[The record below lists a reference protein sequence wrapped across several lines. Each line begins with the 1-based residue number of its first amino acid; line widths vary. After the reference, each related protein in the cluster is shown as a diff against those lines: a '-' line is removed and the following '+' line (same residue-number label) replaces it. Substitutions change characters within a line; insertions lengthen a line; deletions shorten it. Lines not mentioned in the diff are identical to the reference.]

1 MAPRWERARIGALDF
16 SVKHFAWKIVS
27 RMTRGRDVLHEIEF
41 IRDLACVMLAAGVVV
56 VVFPRLRLPVLLGY
70 IVAGVLIGPH
80 MPWRFITDQR
90 TMQSIANLGV
100 VLLMFTLGLDS
111 NLRKLRA
118 LGAGVMLAALVEVG
132 MMLWV
137 GIEIGRLAGMQA
149 REALFLG
156 GVICFSSTMIALR
169 TVSDR
174 GWRGQN
180 FVAGMIG
187 MLVSE
192 EVLTV
197 VLITVLSA
205 IAAGSA
211 DTTDVAFTVLWRM
224 LLFVAVAL
232 VLGLLML
239 PRLLDWLA
247 KRGRDEPLLVTA
259 LGICFGACLLA
270 AWEGFSVALGA
281 FLAGVVVAEARCSD
295 RIVRLVRPV
304 RDMFAAIFFVAI
316 GLLLDPA
323 QMLPW
328 LWPALGLALAVTVGK
343 TIACSVGAFVCAG
356 RSARDA
362 LRTGL
367 TMAQIGEFSFVIAS
381 LGIAAGAVGK
391 FLYPLT
397 VTAAVACML
406 VSPLLLR
413 AEPSIREVLRR
424 ATPGSVR
431 SLAVGYHE
439 WISGTASVQRDAMLA
454 KMLRRLLW
462 HIAVNLVLVCAVF
475 AIGAFA
481 SAMLPR
487 WWPQLPLSPVAR
499 RSLIWAIALFVS
511 LPMLVAVY
519 RKADALGMLLAEL
532 GISEQVHGV
541 RTAGLRRVLGKL
553 VPLASLAGMALL
565 VSALGSSILP
575 PRGVL
580 LALLAIGAFTVWFLW
595 GSLVR
600 VHARMQAAL
609 RDLIEQEPSPP
620 P

>member
-1 MAPRWERARIGALDF
+1 
-16 SVKHFAWKIVS
+16 
-27 RMTRGRDVLHEIEF
+27 
-41 IRDLACVMLAAGVVV
+41 MLAAGVVV

-80 MPWRFITDQR
+80 MPWRFLTDQR

-118 LGAGVMLAALVEVG
+118 LGVGVMLAALVEVAF
-132 MMLWV
+132 MLWL
-137 GIEIGRLAGMQA
+137 GIEIGRLAGLNA

-169 TVSDR
+169 TVGDR
-174 GWRGQN
+174 GWRGQP
-180 FVAGMIG
+180 FVTGMIG

-205 IAAGSA
+205 VAAGSA
-211 DTTDVAFTVLWRM
+211 DTTDVAFMVLWRM

-232 VLGLLML
+232 VLGLLLL

-247 KRGRDEPLLVTA
+247 RRGRDEPLLVTA

-270 AWEGFSVALGA
+270 EWEGFSVALGA
-281 FLAGVVVAEARCSD
+281 FFAGVVVAGARCSD

-316 GLLLDPA
+316 GLLFDPA
-323 QMLPW
+323 EMLPW
-328 LWPALGLALAVTVGK
+328 LWPALGLALAVVVGK
-343 TIACSVGAFVCAG
+343 TLSCGAGAFTCAG
-356 RSARDA
+356 RNAHDA

-413 AEPSIREVLRR
+413 AEPLIMAGLRR
-424 ATPGSVR
+424 AMPASVR
-431 SLAVGYHE
+431 SLANGYHE
-439 WISGTASVQRDAMLA
+439 WVGGTSPARDDLVLA

-475 AIGAFA
+475 GICAFI
-481 SAMLPR
+481 SAMVPR
-487 WWPQLPLSPVAR
+487 WWPSLPLSAVVR
-499 RSLIWAIALFVS
+499 RSLVWTIALFVS
-511 LPMLVAVY
+511 LPMLIAVY

-532 GISEQVHGV
+532 GISEQIHGV
-541 RTAGLRRVLGKL
+541 RTAGLRRVFGKL
-553 VPLASLAGMALL
+553 VPLGALTGMALL

-580 LALLAIGAFTVWFLW
+580 VALLAIGAFTVWFLW
-595 GSLVR
+595 GALVR

-609 RDLIEQEPSPP
+609 RDLIEQEPQPP

>member
-1 MAPRWERARIGALDF
+1 M
-16 SVKHFAWKIVS
+16 
-27 RMTRGRDVLHEIEF
+27 HEIQF

-56 VVFPRLRLPVLLGY
+56 VIFPRLRLPVLLGY

-80 MPWRFITDQR
+80 MPWRFLTDQR

-132 MMLWV
+132 FMLWL
-137 GIEIGRLAGMQA
+137 GIEIGRLAGLTG
-149 REALFLG
+149 RESLFLG

-169 TVSDR
+169 TVADR
-174 GWRGQN
+174 GWRGQG
-180 FVAGMIG
+180 FVAGMVGI
-187 MLVSE
+187 LVSE

-211 DTTDVAFTVLWRM
+211 DTTGIAFTVLWRM

-232 VLGLLML
+232 ILGLLLL

-247 KRGRDEPLLVTA
+247 RRGRDEPLLVTA

-270 AWEGFSVALGA
+270 VWEGFSVALGA

-323 QMLPW
+323 EMLPW
-328 LWPALGLALAVTVGK
+328 LWPALGLALAVIVGK
-343 TIACSVGAFVCAG
+343 TLACGVGAFACAG
-356 RSARDA
+356 RGARDA

-413 AEPSIREVLRR
+413 AEPAILAGFKRITPSSLR
-424 ATPGSVR
+424 
-431 SLAVGYHE
+431 AVALGYHE
-439 WISGTASVQRDAMLA
+439 WVNGTARAREDLVLA

-475 AIGAFA
+475 GICAFI
-481 SAMLPR
+481 SAMVPR
-487 WWPQLPLSPVAR
+487 WWPHLPLSGVAR
-499 RSLIWAIALFVS
+499 RSLVWAIALFVS
-511 LPMLVAVY
+511 LPMLIAVY

-532 GISEQVHGV
+532 GISEQIHGV
-541 RTAGLRRVLGKL
+541 RTAVLRRVFGKL
-553 VPLASLAGMALL
+553 VPLGALAGMALL

-580 LALLAIGAFTVWFLW
+580 VALLAIGAFTVWFLW
-595 GSLVR
+595 GALVR

-609 RDLIEQEPSPP
+609 RDLIEQEPQPP
-620 P
+620 S

>member
-1 MAPRWERARIGALDF
+1 
-16 SVKHFAWKIVS
+16 
-27 RMTRGRDVLHEIEF
+27 
-41 IRDLACVMLAAGVVV
+41 
-56 VVFPRLRLPVLLGY
+56 
-70 IVAGVLIGPH
+70 
-80 MPWRFITDQR
+80 
-90 TMQSIANLGV
+90 
-100 VLLMFTLGLDS
+100 
-111 NLRKLRA
+111 
-118 LGAGVMLAALVEVG
+118 
-132 MMLWV
+132 
-137 GIEIGRLAGMQA
+137 
-149 REALFLG
+149 
-156 GVICFSSTMIALR
+156 
-169 TVSDR
+169 R
-174 GWRGQN
+174 GWRGHP
-180 FVAGMIG
+180 FVAGMVG

-211 DTTDVAFTVLWRM
+211 DTTDIAFTVLWRM

-232 VLGLLML
+232 VLGLLLL

-247 KRGRDEPLLVTA
+247 KRGRDEPLLVTS

-270 AWEGFSVALGA
+270 VSEGFSVALGA

-316 GLLLDPA
+316 GLLLDPS
-323 QMLPW
+323 QLLPW
-328 LWPALGLALAVTVGK
+328 LWPALGLALAVIVGK
-343 TIACSVGAFVCAG
+343 TLACSVGAFVCAG
-356 RSARDA
+356 RSANEA

-397 VTAAVACML
+397 VTAAVVCML

-413 AEPSIREVLRR
+413 AEPSILGLLRR
-424 ATPGSVR
+424 ATPAPAR
-431 SLAVGYHE
+431 ILAQGYHE
-439 WISGTASVQRDAMLA
+439 WINGTTPAHENVMLA

-475 AIGAFA
+475 GIGAFIG
-481 SAMLPR
+481 AMLPR
-487 WWPQLPLSPVAR
+487 WWPQLPLPAVAR

-511 LPMLVAVY
+511 LPMLISVY
-519 RKADALGMLLAEL
+519 RKADALGMLLAEI

-541 RTAGLRRVLGKL
+541 RTAGLRRILGKL
-553 VPLASLAGMALL
+553 VPLAALAGMALL
-565 VSALGSSILP
+565 VAALGSSILP

-580 LALLAIGAFTVWFLW
+580 VALLAICAFTVWILW

-609 RDLIEQEPSPP
+609 RDLIEQEPQPP

>member
-1 MAPRWERARIGALDF
+1 MAPRWERERIGVLDF
-16 SVKHFAWKIVS
+16 SVKHFCAES
-27 RMTRGRDVLHEIEF
+27 ALHATTGRDVLHEIEF

-70 IVAGVLIGPH
+70 IIAGVLIGPH
-80 MPWRFITDQR
+80 MPWRFLTDQH

-132 MMLWV
+132 FMLWL
-137 GIEIGRLAGMQA
+137 GIEIGRLAGLA
-149 REALFLG
+149 GREALFLG

-174 GWRGQN
+174 GWRGQG
-180 FVAGMIG
+180 FVVGMIG

-232 VLGLLML
+232 VLGLLLL

-316 GLLLDPA
+316 GLLLDPSE
-323 QMLPW
+323 MLPW
-328 LWPALGLALAVTVGK
+328 LWPALGLALAVIVGK
-343 TIACSVGAFVCAG
+343 TLACGAGAFVCAG
-356 RSARDA
+356 RNARDA

-406 VSPLLLR
+406 VSPLLLH
-413 AEPSIREVLRR
+413 AEPAILAGLKRVAPTSLRTIAR
-424 ATPGSVR
+424 
-431 SLAVGYHE
+431 GYHE
-439 WISGTASVQRDAMLA
+439 WINGTTRARDDVMLA

-475 AIGAFA
+475 GICAFI
-481 SAMLPR
+481 SAMVPR
-487 WWPQLPLSPVAR
+487 WWPQLPLSDVAR
-499 RSLIWAIALFVS
+499 RSLVWAIALFVS
-511 LPMLVAVY
+511 LPMLIAVY

-532 GISEQVHGV
+532 GISEQIHGV
-541 RTAGLRRVLGKL
+541 RTAGLRRVFGKL
-553 VPLASLAGMALL
+553 VPLGALAGMALL

-580 LALLAIGAFTVWFLW
+580 IALLAIGAFTVWFLW
-595 GSLVR
+595 GALVR

-609 RDLIEQEPSPP
+609 RDLIEQETQPP

>member
-1 MAPRWERARIGALDF
+1 MAPRWERARIGAGDF
-16 SVKHFAWKIVS
+16 SVKLLHAKSFRA
-27 RMTRGRDVLHEIEF
+27 MTRGRDVLHEIEF

-70 IVAGVLIGPH
+70 IIAGVLIGPH
-80 MPWRFITDQR
+80 MPWKFLTDQR

-100 VLLMFTLGLDS
+100 VLLMFTLGLDF

-132 MMLWV
+132 LMLWI
-137 GIEIGRLAGMQA
+137 GIEIGRLAGLTA

-169 TVSDR
+169 TVADR
-174 GWRGQN
+174 GWRGEG
-180 FVAGMIG
+180 FVAGMVG

-211 DTTDVAFTVLWRM
+211 DTADIAVAVLWRM
-224 LLFVAVAL
+224 LLFIAVAL
-232 VLGLLML
+232 VLGLLLL

-247 KRGRDEPLLVTA
+247 KRGRDEPLLVTS

-270 AWEGFSVALGA
+270 VWEGFSVALGA
-281 FLAGVVVAEARCSD
+281 FLAGVVVAEARCSA

-316 GLLLDPA
+316 GLLLDPS
-323 QMLPW
+323 QLLPW
-328 LWPALGLALAVTVGK
+328 LWPALGLALVVIVGK
-343 TIACSVGAFVCAG
+343 TLSCSVGAFVCAG
-356 RSARDA
+356 RGAHDS

-391 FLYPLT
+391 FLYALT

-413 AEPSIREVLRR
+413 IQPALLGLLRR
-424 ATPGSVR
+424 LTPSSAR
-431 SLAVGYHE
+431 ALADGYHE
-439 WISGTASVQRDAMLA
+439 WINGTARARDDVMLA

-462 HIAVNLVLVCAVF
+462 HIAVNLLLVCAVF
-475 AIGAFA
+475 GICAFI

-487 WWPQLPLSPVAR
+487 WWPQLPLSTVAR
-499 RSLIWAIALFVS
+499 RSLVWAIALFVS
-511 LPMLVAVY
+511 LPMLIAVY

-541 RTAGLRRVLGKL
+541 RTAGLRRVFG
-553 VPLASLAGMALL
+553 
-565 VSALGSSILP
+565 
-575 PRGVL
+575 
-580 LALLAIGAFTVWFLW
+580 
-595 GSLVR
+595 
-600 VHARMQAAL
+600 
-609 RDLIEQEPSPP
+609 
-620 P
+620 

>member
-1 MAPRWERARIGALDF
+1 M
-16 SVKHFAWKIVS
+16 
-27 RMTRGRDVLHEIEF
+27 
-41 IRDLACVMLAAGVVV
+41 
-56 VVFPRLRLPVLLGY
+56 
-70 IVAGVLIGPH
+70 
-80 MPWRFITDQR
+80 
-90 TMQSIANLGV
+90 
-100 VLLMFTLGLDS
+100 
-111 NLRKLRA
+111 
-118 LGAGVMLAALVEVG
+118 
-132 MMLWV
+132 
-137 GIEIGRLAGMQA
+137 
-149 REALFLG
+149 
-156 GVICFSSTMIALR
+156 
-169 TVSDR
+169 
-174 GWRGQN
+174 
-180 FVAGMIG
+180 
-187 MLVSE
+187 
-192 EVLTV
+192 
-197 VLITVLSA
+197 LSA

-211 DTTDVAFTVLWRM
+211 STAGVAFAVLWRM

-232 VLGLLML
+232 VLGLLLL

-270 AWEGFSVALGA
+270 VWEGFSVALGA

-316 GLLLDPA
+316 GLLLDPT
-323 QMLPW
+323 QLLPW
-328 LWPALGLALAVTVGK
+328 LWPALGLALAVIVGK
-343 TIACSVGAFVCAG
+343 TLACSVGAFVCAG
-356 RSARDA
+356 RNAHDA

-367 TMAQIGEFSFVIAS
+367 TMAQIGEFSFVIAA
-381 LGIAAGAVGK
+381 LGIGAGAVGT

-397 VTAAVACML
+397 VAAAVACML
-406 VSPLLLR
+406 ASPLLLR
-413 AEPSIREVLRR
+413 AEPAIFGVLRR
-424 ATPGSVR
+424 AVPASAR
-431 SLAVGYHE
+431 ALAQGYHE
-439 WISGTASVQRDAMLA
+439 WIGGTASARGNVILA

-475 AIGAFA
+475 GIGAFV

-487 WWPQLPLSPVAR
+487 WWPDLPLSPVAR
-499 RSLIWAIALFVS
+499 RSLIWAMALFVS

-553 VPLASLAGMALL
+553 VPLAALAGMAML
-565 VSALGSSILP
+565 VAALGSSILP

-580 LALLAIGAFTVWFLW
+580 VALLAIGAFTVWFLW

-609 RDLIEQEPSPP
+609 RDLIEHEPQAPP
-620 P
+620 

>member
-1 MAPRWERARIGALDF
+1 
-16 SVKHFAWKIVS
+16 
-27 RMTRGRDVLHEIEF
+27 
-41 IRDLACVMLAAGVVV
+41 MLAAGVVV

-80 MPWRFITDQR
+80 MPWRFLTDQR

-118 LGAGVMLAALVEVG
+118 LGAGVMLAALVEVAF
-132 MMLWV
+132 MLWL
-137 GIEIGRLAGMQA
+137 GIEIGRLAGLTA
-149 REALFLG
+149 RQALFLG

-174 GWRGQN
+174 GWRGQD
-180 FVAGMIG
+180 FVTGMIG

-205 IAAGSA
+205 VAAGSA
-211 DTTDVAFTVLWRM
+211 DTTDVAFYVLWRM
-224 LLFVAVAL
+224 LLFVAAAL
-232 VLGLLML
+232 VLGLLLL

-316 GLLLDPA
+316 GLLLDPLE
-323 QMLPW
+323 MLPW
-328 LWPALGLALAVTVGK
+328 LWPAVGLALAVIVGK
-343 TIACSVGAFVCAG
+343 TLACGVGAFACAG
-356 RSARDA
+356 RSAREA

-381 LGIAAGAVGK
+381 LGIAAGAVDK

-397 VTAAVACML
+397 VTAAVVCML

-413 AEPSIREVLRR
+413 AEPVILAALGKTMPSSAR
-424 ATPGSVR
+424 A
-431 SLAVGYHE
+431 LALGYHE
-439 WISGTASVQRDAMLA
+439 WINGTAHARDDVMLA

-475 AIGAFA
+475 GICAFV

-487 WWPQLPLSPVAR
+487 WWPHLPVSPVVR
-499 RSLIWAIALFVS
+499 RSLVWAVALFVS
-511 LPMLVAVY
+511 LPMLIAVY

-532 GISEQVHGV
+532 GISEQIHGV
-541 RTAGLRRVLGKL
+541 RTAGLRRVFGKL
-553 VPLASLAGMALL
+553 VPLGALAGMALL
-565 VSALGSSILP
+565 ISVLGSSILP

-580 LALLAIGAFTVWFLW
+580 VALLAIGAFTVWFLW
-595 GSLVR
+595 GALVR

-609 RDLIEQEPSPP
+609 RDLIEQEPQPP
-620 P
+620 A

>member
-1 MAPRWERARIGALDF
+1 MKRR
-16 SVKHFAWKIVS
+16 
-27 RMTRGRDVLHEIEF
+27 RDVLHEIGF

-80 MPWRFITDQR
+80 MPWRFLTDQA

-132 MMLWV
+132 FMLWV
-137 GIEIGRLAGMQA
+137 GVEIGRLAGLGG
-149 REALFLG
+149 RESLFLG
-156 GVICFSSTMIALR
+156 GVVCFSSTMVALR
-169 TVSDR
+169 TVADR
-174 GWRGQN
+174 GWRGQP
-180 FVAGMIG
+180 FVAGMVG

-211 DTTDVAFTVLWRM
+211 NAAGVAFTLLWRM
-224 LLFVAVAL
+224 LLFVAVVL
-232 VLGLLML
+232 VLGLLLL
-239 PRLLDWLA
+239 PRLLNWLA
-247 KRGRDEPLLVTA
+247 SRGRDEPLLITA

-270 AWEGFSVALGA
+270 VWEGFSVALGA

-328 LWPALGLALAVTVGK
+328 LWPALGLALAVIVGK
-343 TIACSVGAFVCAG
+343 ALACSAGAFMCAG
-356 RSARDA
+356 RGVRDA

-367 TMAQIGEFSFVIAS
+367 TMAQIGEFSFVIAT

-406 VSPLLLR
+406 ASPLLLR
-413 AEPSIREVLRR
+413 AEPLLLGLLARV
-424 ATPGSVR
+424 TPESVR
-431 SLAVGYHE
+431 TLALGYHE
-439 WISGTASVQRDAMLA
+439 WIGGTAPVRQDAMLA
-454 KMLRRLLW
+454 RMLRRLLW
-462 HIAVNLVLVCAVF
+462 HIAVNLLLVCAVF
-475 AIGAFA
+475 GIGAFT

-487 WWPQLPLSPVAR
+487 WWPQLPLSPVVR
-499 RSLIWAIALFVS
+499 RSLVWALALFVS

-532 GISEQVHGV
+532 GIREQTHGL
-541 RTAGLRRVLGKL
+541 RTAGLRRVFGKL
-553 VPLASLAGMALL
+553 VPLGALAGMALL

-580 LALLAIGAFTVWFLW
+580 LALIAIGAFTVWFLW

-600 VHARMQAAL
+600 VHARMQASL
-609 RDLIEQEPSPP
+609 RDLVEQEPPVT
-620 P
+620 

>member
-1 MAPRWERARIGALDF
+1 M
-16 SVKHFAWKIVS
+16 
-27 RMTRGRDVLHEIEF
+27 HEIQF

-80 MPWRFITDQR
+80 MPWRFLTDQN

-132 MMLWV
+132 FMLWL
-137 GIEIGRLAGMQA
+137 GIEIGRLAGLTG
-149 REALFLG
+149 RESLFLG

-169 TVSDR
+169 TVGDR
-174 GWRGQN
+174 GWRGQP
-180 FVAGMIG
+180 FVAGMVG
-187 MLVSE
+187 MLISE

-211 DTTDVAFTVLWRM
+211 DTTDIAFTVLWRI

-232 VLGLLML
+232 VLGLLLL

-247 KRGRDEPLLVTA
+247 RRGRDEPLLVTA

-270 AWEGFSVALGA
+270 EWEGFSVALGA
-281 FLAGVVVAEARCSD
+281 FLAGVVVAGARCSD

-316 GLLLDPA
+316 GLLLDPSE
-323 QMLPW
+323 MLPW
-328 LWPALGLALAVTVGK
+328 LWPALGLALAVIVGK
-343 TIACSVGAFVCAG
+343 TLACGVGAFACAG
-356 RSARDA
+356 RSAHDA

-413 AEPSIREVLRR
+413 AEPAILAGLKRVTPSSLR
-424 ATPGSVR
+424 AIA
-431 SLAVGYHE
+431 LGYHE
-439 WISGTASVQRDAMLA
+439 WVNGTARARDDVMLA

-475 AIGAFA
+475 GICAFI
-481 SAMLPR
+481 SAMVPR
-487 WWPQLPLSPVAR
+487 WWPQLPLSGVVR
-499 RSLIWAIALFVS
+499 RSLVWALALFVS
-511 LPMLVAVY
+511 LPMLIAVY

-532 GISEQVHGV
+532 GFSEQIHGV
-541 RTAGLRRVLGKL
+541 RTAGLRRVFGKL
-553 VPLASLAGMALL
+553 VPLGALAGMAFL

-580 LALLAIGAFTVWFLW
+580 VALLAIGAFTVWFLW
-595 GSLVR
+595 GALVR

-609 RDLIEQEPSPP
+609 RDLIEQEPQPP
-620 P
+620 S

>member
-1 MAPRWERARIGALDF
+1 M
-16 SVKHFAWKIVS
+16 
-27 RMTRGRDVLHEIEF
+27 HEIEF
-41 IRDLACVMLAAGVVV
+41 IRDLAWVMLAAGVVV

-80 MPWRFITDQR
+80 MPWRLLTDER

-100 VLLMFTLGLDS
+100 VLLLFTLGLDF

-118 LGAGVMLAALVEVG
+118 LGAGVILAAVVEVG
-132 MMLWV
+132 LMLWIGV
-137 GIEIGRLAGMQA
+137 EIGRLAGLGG
-149 REALFLG
+149 REAVFLG
-156 GVICFSSTMIALR
+156 GVICFSSTMVALR
-169 TVSDR
+169 TVADR
-174 GWRGQN
+174 GWRGQG
-180 FVAGMIG
+180 FVAGMVG

-205 IAAGSA
+205 VAAGSA
-211 DTTDVAFTVLWRM
+211 DTTGIAFKVLWRM
-224 LLFVAVAL
+224 LLFISVAL
-232 VLGLLML
+232 VLGLLLL

-270 AWEGFSVALGA
+270 VWEGFSVALGA
-281 FLAGVVVAEARCSD
+281 YLAGVVVAEARCSE

-316 GLLLDPA
+316 GLLLDPS
-323 QMLPW
+323 QLLPY
-328 LWPALGLALAVTVGK
+328 LWPALGLALVVIVGK
-343 TIACSVGAFVCAG
+343 SLACSIGAFVCAG
-356 RSARDA
+356 RSAQDS

-367 TMAQIGEFSFVIAS
+367 TMAQIGEFSFVIAA
-381 LGIAAGAVGK
+381 LGIAAGAVGD

-397 VTAAVACML
+397 VTAAVVCML

-413 AEPSIREVLRR
+413 VEPWLLACLRR
-424 ATPGSVR
+424 CTPAPVR
-431 SLAVGYHE
+431 SLAAGYHD
-439 WISGTASVQRDAMLA
+439 WLGGTAVVSQNAVLA

-475 AIGAFA
+475 GIGAFV

-487 WWPQLPLSPVAR
+487 WWPHLPLSPVVR
-499 RSLIWAIALFVS
+499 RSLIWACALFVS

-519 RKADALGMLLAEL
+519 RKTDALGMLLAEL

-541 RTAGLRRVLGKL
+541 RTVGLRRVLGKL
-553 VPLASLAGMALL
+553 VPLATLAGMALL

-580 LALLAIGAFTVWFLW
+580 VALLVVGVFTTWFLW

-609 RDLIEQEPSPP
+609 RDLIEQEPGAQP
-620 P
+620 

>member
-1 MAPRWERARIGALDF
+1 M
-16 SVKHFAWKIVS
+16 
-27 RMTRGRDVLHEIEF
+27 HEIQF

-70 IVAGVLIGPH
+70 IIAGVLIGPH
-80 MPWRFITDQR
+80 MPWRFLTDQG

-100 VLLMFTLGLDS
+100 VLLMFTLGLEF
-111 NLRKLRA
+111 NLRKLRS
-118 LGAGVMLAALVEVG
+118 LGVGVVLAGLVEVG
-132 MMLWV
+132 LMLWV
-137 GIEIGRLAGMQA
+137 GFEAGRLVGLTV

-169 TVSDR
+169 TVADR
-174 GWRGQN
+174 GWRGQG
-180 FVAGMIG
+180 FVTGMVG

-211 DTTDVAFTVLWRM
+211 DTAGVAVVVLWRM

-232 VLGLLML
+232 VLGLLLL

-247 KRGRDEPLLVTA
+247 ARGRDEPLVVTA

-270 AWEGFSVALGA
+270 VWEGFSVALGA
-281 FLAGVVVAEARCSD
+281 FLAGVVVSEARCSD
-295 RIVRLVRPV
+295 RIVHLVRPV

-316 GLLLDPA
+316 GLLLDPT
-323 QMLPW
+323 QLLPY
-328 LWPALGLALAVTVGK
+328 LWPALGLALLVIVGK
-343 TIACSVGAFVCAG
+343 TLACGVGAFVCAG
-356 RSARDA
+356 RNGHDA

-367 TMAQIGEFSFVIAS
+367 TMAQIGEFSFVIAA
-381 LGIAAGAVGK
+381 LGITAGVAGN
-391 FLYPLT
+391 FLYPVT
-397 VTAAVACML
+397 VTAAVVCMI
-406 VSPLLLR
+406 VSPLLLH
-413 AEPSIREVLRR
+413 AEPWLVAGLRKVTPRPVR
-424 ATPGSVR
+424 A
-431 SLAVGYHE
+431 LAGGYHE
-439 WISGTASVQRDAMLA
+439 WLVGTSSAASNVVLA

-462 HIAVNLVLVCAVF
+462 HIGVNLLLVCAVF
-475 AIGAFA
+475 GIGAFV

-487 WWPQLPLSPVAR
+487 WWPHMPLSPVAR
-499 RSLIWAIALFVS
+499 RSLIWALALFVS
-511 LPMLVAVY
+511 LPMLIAVY

-541 RTAGLRRVLGKL
+541 RTALLRRVLGKL
-553 VPLASLAGMALL
+553 VPLGTLAGMALL
-565 VSALGSSILP
+565 VAALGSSILP
-575 PRGVL
+575 PRAVL

-609 RDLIEQEPSPP
+609 RDLVEREPQPP

>member
-1 MAPRWERARIGALDF
+1 
-16 SVKHFAWKIVS
+16 
-27 RMTRGRDVLHEIEF
+27 LHEIQF
-41 IRDLACVMLAAGVVV
+41 IRDLACVMVAAGVVV

-80 MPWRFITDQR
+80 MPWRLLTDQR

-132 MMLWV
+132 FMLWLGV
-137 GIEIGRLAGMQA
+137 EIGRLAGLTGRQS
-149 REALFLG
+149 LFLG

-169 TVSDR
+169 TVADR
-174 GWRGQN
+174 GWRGQG
-180 FVAGMIG
+180 FVAGMVG

-192 EVLTV
+192 EVMTV

-211 DTTDVAFTVLWRM
+211 DTTDVAFAVLWRM

-232 VLGLLML
+232 VLGLLLL

-247 KRGRDEPLLVTA
+247 RRGRDEPLLITA

-323 QMLPW
+323 EMLPW
-328 LWPALGLALAVTVGK
+328 LWPAVGLAAAVIVGK
-343 TIACSVGAFVCAG
+343 TLACGVGAFACAG
-356 RSARDA
+356 RSVRDA

-397 VTAAVACML
+397 VTAAVVCML

-413 AEPSIREVLRR
+413 VEPAIIAGFRRVTPAPLR
-424 ATPGSVR
+424 AIA
-431 SLAVGYHE
+431 LGYHE
-439 WISGTASVQRDAMLA
+439 WISGTAHAREDLMLA

-475 AIGAFA
+475 GICAFI

-487 WWPQLPLSPVAR
+487 WWPHLPMPAVVR
-499 RSLIWAIALFVS
+499 RSLVWAVALFVS
-511 LPMLVAVY
+511 LPMLIAVY

-532 GISEQVHGV
+532 GISEQIHGV
-541 RTAGLRRVLGKL
+541 RTAGLRRVFGKL
-553 VPLASLAGMALL
+553 VPLGALAGMALL

-580 LALLAIGAFTVWFLW
+580 VALLAIGAFTVWFLW
-595 GSLVR
+595 GALVR

-609 RDLIEQEPSPP
+609 RDLIEQEPQPP
-620 P
+620 T

>member
-1 MAPRWERARIGALDF
+1 M
-16 SVKHFAWKIVS
+16 
-27 RMTRGRDVLHEIEF
+27 HEIEF

-56 VVFPRLRLPVLLGY
+56 VLFPRLRMPVLLGY

-80 MPWRFITDQR
+80 MPWRFLTDQR

-100 VLLMFTLGLDS
+100 VLLMFTLGLEFS
-111 NLRKLRA
+111 LRKLRA
-118 LGAGVMLAALVEVG
+118 MGAGVALAGLVEVG
-132 MMLWV
+132 LMLWI
-137 GIEIGRLAGMQA
+137 GIEIGRLAGLSG

-156 GVICFSSTMIALR
+156 GVICFSSTMVALR
-169 TVSDR
+169 TVADR
-174 GWRGQN
+174 GWRGQG
-180 FVAGMIG
+180 FVAGMVG

-205 IAAGSA
+205 IAVGSA
-211 DTTDVAFTVLWRM
+211 DTTGIAFKVLWRM
-224 LLFVAVAL
+224 LLFVSVAII
-232 VLGLLML
+232 LGLLLL

-247 KRGRDEPLLVTA
+247 TRGRDEPLLITV

-270 AWEGFSVALGA
+270 VWEGFSVALGA

-316 GLLLDPA
+316 GLLLDPT
-323 QMLPW
+323 QLLPY
-328 LWPALGLALAVTVGK
+328 LWPALGLALAVIVGK
-343 TIACSVGAFVCAG
+343 TVACSVGAFLCAG
-356 RSARDA
+356 RSAHES

-367 TMAQIGEFSFVIAS
+367 TMSQIGEFSFVIAS
-381 LGIAAGAVGK
+381 LGITAGVVGK
-391 FLYPLT
+391 FLYPVT

-413 AEPSIREVLRR
+413 AEPAILTGLRR
-424 ATPGSVR
+424 LTPAPVR
-431 SLAVGYHE
+431 ALAQGYHE
-439 WISGTASVQRDAMLA
+439 WIAGTSPVRQNVVLA

-475 AIGAFA
+475 GIGAFV
-481 SAMLPR
+481 SAMVPR
-487 WWPQLPLSPVAR
+487 WWPDLPLPPVVR
-499 RSLIWAIALFVS
+499 RSLVWATALFVS
-511 LPMLVAVY
+511 LPMLIAVY

-541 RTAGLRRVLGKL
+541 RTVGLRRVLGKL
-553 VPLASLAGMALL
+553 VPLATLAGMALL

-580 LALLAIGAFTVWFLW
+580 VALLVVGAFTVWFLW

-609 RDLIEQEPSPP
+609 RDLVEKEPATPRE
-620 P
+620 

>member
-1 MAPRWERARIGALDF
+1 M
-16 SVKHFAWKIVS
+16 
-27 RMTRGRDVLHEIEF
+27 HEIQF

-80 MPWRFITDQR
+80 MPWRFLTDQR

-118 LGAGVMLAALVEVG
+118 LGAGVMLAALVEAG
-132 MMLWV
+132 FMLWL
-137 GIEIGRLAGMQA
+137 GIEIGRLAGMSP
-149 REALFLG
+149 RESLFLG

-169 TVSDR
+169 TVGDR
-174 GWRGQN
+174 GWRGQP
-180 FVAGMIG
+180 FVTGMIG

-211 DTTDVAFTVLWRM
+211 DTTDIAFTVLWRM
-224 LLFVAVAL
+224 LLFVAAAL
-232 VLGLLML
+232 VLGLLLL

-247 KRGRDEPLLVTA
+247 RRGRDEPLLVTA

-270 AWEGFSVALGA
+270 VWEGFSVALGA
-281 FLAGVVVAEARCSD
+281 FLAGVVVAPARCSD

-316 GLLLDPA
+316 GLLLDPT

-328 LWPALGLALAVTVGK
+328 IGPALGLALAVIVGK
-343 TIACSVGAFVCAG
+343 TLACSVGAFVCAG
-356 RSARDA
+356 RSAREA

-413 AEPSIREVLRR
+413 AEPLILAGLRR
-424 ATPGSVR
+424 ATPASVR
-431 SLAVGYHE
+431 SLARGYHE
-439 WISGTASVQRDAMLA
+439 WIGGTASAQGDVVLA

-475 AIGAFA
+475 GIGAFV
-481 SAMLPR
+481 SVMLPH
-487 WWPQLPLSPVAR
+487 WWPHMPLSRVVR
-499 RSLIWAIALFVS
+499 RSLIWAAALFIS

-580 LALLAIGAFTVWFLW
+580 LALLGIGAFTVWFLW

-600 VHARMQAAL
+600 VHAHMQAAL
-609 RDLIEQEPSPP
+609 RDLIEQEPSAPP
-620 P
+620 

>member
-1 MAPRWERARIGALDF
+1 
-16 SVKHFAWKIVS
+16 
-27 RMTRGRDVLHEIEF
+27 LHEIQF

-80 MPWRFITDQR
+80 MPWRFLTDQR

-118 LGAGVMLAALVEVG
+118 LGIGVMLAALVEVAF
-132 MMLWV
+132 MLWL
-137 GIEIGRLAGMQA
+137 GIEIGRLAGLNA

-169 TVSDR
+169 TVADR
-174 GWRGQN
+174 GWRGQG

-205 IAAGSA
+205 VAAGSA
-211 DTTDVAFTVLWRM
+211 DTTDVAFMVLWRM
-224 LLFVAVAL
+224 LLFVAAAL
-232 VLGLLML
+232 VLGLLLL

-247 KRGRDEPLLVTA
+247 RRGRDEPLLVTA

-270 AWEGFSVALGA
+270 EWEGFSVALGA
-281 FLAGVVVAEARCSD
+281 FLAGVVVAGARCSD

-323 QMLPW
+323 EMLPW
-328 LWPALGLALAVTVGK
+328 LWPALGLALAVVVGK
-343 TIACSVGAFVCAG
+343 TLACGIGAFACAG
-356 RSARDA
+356 RSAHDA

-413 AEPSIREVLRR
+413 AEPMLLAGLKRVTPSSLRTV
-424 ATPGSVR
+424 A
-431 SLAVGYHE
+431 LGYHE
-439 WISGTASVQRDAMLA
+439 WIGGTAQARDNAMLA

-475 AIGAFA
+475 GICAFV
-481 SAMLPR
+481 STMLPR
-487 WWPQLPLSPVAR
+487 WWPNLPLSGVVR
-499 RSLIWAIALFVS
+499 RSLVWAIALFVS
-511 LPMLVAVY
+511 LPMLIAVY

-532 GISEQVHGV
+532 GISEQIHGV
-541 RTAGLRRVLGKL
+541 RTAGLRRVFGKL
-553 VPLASLAGMALL
+553 VPLGALAGMALL
-565 VSALGSSILP
+565 ISVLGSSILP

-580 LALLAIGAFTVWFLW
+580 VALLAIGAFTVWFLW
-595 GSLVR
+595 GALVR

-609 RDLIEQEPSPP
+609 RDLIEQEPQPP

>member
-1 MAPRWERARIGALDF
+1 M
-16 SVKHFAWKIVS
+16 
-27 RMTRGRDVLHEIEF
+27 HEIEF

-56 VVFPRLRLPVLLGY
+56 VIFPRIKLPVLLGY
-70 IVAGVLIGPH
+70 IIAGVLIGPH
-80 MPWRFITDQR
+80 MPWRFLTDQR

-100 VLLMFTLGLDS
+100 VLLMFTLGIDS

-118 LGAGVMLAALVEVG
+118 LGVGVMLAALVEVG
-132 MMLWV
+132 FMLWA
-137 GIEIGRLAGMQA
+137 GIEIGRLAGMTP
-149 REALFLG
+149 RESLFLG
-156 GVICFSSTMIALR
+156 GVVCFSSTMIALR
-169 TVSDR
+169 TVADR
-174 GWRGQN
+174 GWRGQP
-180 FVAGMIG
+180 FVAGMVG

-211 DTTDVAFTVLWRM
+211 DTTDIAFTVLWRM

-232 VLGLLML
+232 VLGLLLL

-323 QMLPW
+323 QLVPW
-328 LWPALGLALAVTVGK
+328 LWPALGLALAVIVGK
-343 TIACSVGAFVCAG
+343 TLACSVGAFVCAG
-356 RSARDA
+356 RSPNEA

-397 VTAAVACML
+397 VTAAVVCML

-413 AEPSIREVLRR
+413 AEPAILGLLRR
-424 ATPGSVR
+424 ATPAPAR
-431 SLAVGYHE
+431 ALAEGYHD
-439 WISGTASVQRDAMLA
+439 WISGTTPARDNAVLA

-475 AIGAFA
+475 GIGAFV

-487 WWPQLPLSPVAR
+487 WWPHLPLPAVAR

-519 RKADALGMLLAEL
+519 RKADALGMLLAEI
-532 GISEQVHGV
+532 GISEQMHGV

-553 VPLASLAGMALL
+553 VPLAALAGMALL
-565 VSALGSSILP
+565 VAALGSSILP

-609 RDLIEQEPSPP
+609 RDLIEQQPQPP

>member
-1 MAPRWERARIGALDF
+1 ME
-16 SVKHFAWKIVS
+16 
-27 RMTRGRDVLHEIEF
+27 EIQF

-56 VVFPRLRLPVLLGY
+56 VIFPRLRMPVLLGY
-70 IVAGVLIGPH
+70 IIAGVLIGPH
-80 MPWRFITDQR
+80 MPWRFLTDQR
-90 TMQSIANLGV
+90 TMHSIANLGV
-100 VLLMFTLGLDS
+100 VLLMFTLGLDF

-118 LGAGVMLAALVEVG
+118 LGVGVVLAGLLEVG
-132 MMLWV
+132 LMLWI
-137 GIEIGRLAGMQA
+137 GIEVGRLAGLQA

-156 GVICFSSTMIALR
+156 GVICFSSTMFALR
-169 TVSDR
+169 TVADR
-174 GWRGQN
+174 GWRRQG
-180 FVAGMIG
+180 FVAGMVG

-205 IAAGSA
+205 VAVGSA
-211 DTTDVAFTVLWRM
+211 DTTGIAFKVLWRM
-224 LLFVAVAL
+224 LLFVAVAII
-232 VLGLLML
+232 LGLLLL

-247 KRGRDEPLLVTA
+247 KRGRDEPLLITA

-270 AWEGFSVALGA
+270 VWEGFSVALGA
-281 FLAGVVVAEARCSD
+281 FLAGVVVAEAQCSG
-295 RIVRLVRPV
+295 RIVTLVRPV

-316 GLLLDPA
+316 GLLLDPT
-323 QMLPW
+323 QLLPY
-328 LWPALGLALAVTVGK
+328 LWPALGLALVVIVGK
-343 TIACSVGAFVCAG
+343 TLACSVGAFVCAG
-356 RSARDA
+356 RSAHDA

-391 FLYPLT
+391 FLYPVT
-397 VTAAVACML
+397 VTAAVVCML
-406 VSPLLLR
+406 ASPVLLR
-413 AEPSIREVLRR
+413 AEPLILGVLRR
-424 ATPGSVR
+424 ITPKPAR
-431 SLAVGYHE
+431 ALAQGYHE
-439 WISGTASVQRDAMLA
+439 WIAGTTPARENVVLA

-475 AIGAFA
+475 GIGAFV
-481 SAMLPR
+481 STMVPR
-487 WWPQLPLSPVAR
+487 WWPHLPLSGVMR
-499 RSLIWAIALFVS
+499 RSLIWAAALFVS
-511 LPMLVAVY
+511 LPMLIAVY

-532 GISEQVHGV
+532 GISEQMHGV

-553 VPLASLAGMALL
+553 IPLGALAGMALL

-580 LALLAIGAFTVWFLW
+580 IALLAIGAFTVWFLW

-609 RDLIEQEPSPP
+609 RDLMQHENEPLPP

>member
-1 MAPRWERARIGALDF
+1 M
-16 SVKHFAWKIVS
+16 
-27 RMTRGRDVLHEIEF
+27 HEIQF
-41 IRDLACVMLAAGVVV
+41 IRDLGCVMLAAGVVV

-80 MPWRFITDQR
+80 MPWRFLTDQR

-132 MMLWV
+132 FMLWL
-137 GIEIGRLAGMQA
+137 GIEIGRLAGLTA

-156 GVICFSSTMIALR
+156 GVICFSSTMISLR
-169 TVSDR
+169 TVADR
-174 GWRGQN
+174 GWRGQG

-205 IAAGSA
+205 VAAGSA
-211 DTTDVAFTVLWRM
+211 DTTDIAFTVLWRI

-232 VLGLLML
+232 ILGLLLL

-247 KRGRDEPLLVTA
+247 RRGRDEPLLVTA

-270 AWEGFSVALGA
+270 EWEGFSVALGA

-316 GLLLDPA
+316 GLLLDPSE
-323 QMLPW
+323 MLPW
-328 LWPALGLALAVTVGK
+328 LWPALGLALAVIVGK
-343 TIACSVGAFVCAG
+343 TLACGVGAFACAG

-413 AEPSIREVLRR
+413 AEPVILAGLKRMTPSSLR
-424 ATPGSVR
+424 
-431 SLAVGYHE
+431 AVALGYHE
-439 WISGTASVQRDAMLA
+439 WINGTARARDDVLLA

-475 AIGAFA
+475 GICAFT
-481 SAMLPR
+481 SAMVPR
-487 WWPQLPLSPVAR
+487 WWPQLPLPGVAR
-499 RSLIWAIALFVS
+499 RSLVWSIALFAS
-511 LPMLVAVY
+511 LPMLIAVY

-532 GISEQVHGV
+532 GISEQIHGV
-541 RTAGLRRVLGKL
+541 RTAGLRRVFGKL
-553 VPLASLAGMALL
+553 VPLGALAGMALL

-580 LALLAIGAFTVWFLW
+580 VALLVIGAFTAWFLW
-595 GSLVR
+595 GALVR

-609 RDLIEQEPSPP
+609 RDLIEQEPQPP
-620 P
+620 PPP

>member
-1 MAPRWERARIGALDF
+1 MERHAP
-16 SVKHFAWKIVS
+16 
-27 RMTRGRDVLHEIEF
+27 TGRDVLHEIQF

-56 VVFPRLRLPVLLGY
+56 VVCPRLRLPVLLGY

-80 MPWRFITDQR
+80 MPWRFLTDQR

-118 LGAGVMLAALVEVG
+118 LGIGVMLAALVEVAF
-132 MMLWV
+132 MLWL
-137 GIEIGRLAGMQA
+137 GIEIGRLAGLNA

-169 TVSDR
+169 TVADR
-174 GWRGQN
+174 GWRGQG
-180 FVAGMIG
+180 FVAGMVG

-197 VLITVLSA
+197 ALITVLSGV
-205 IAAGSA
+205 AAGSA
-211 DTTDVAFTVLWRM
+211 DTTDVAFMVLWRM
-224 LLFVAVAL
+224 LLFISVAL
-232 VLGLLML
+232 VLGLLLL

-247 KRGRDEPLLVTA
+247 RRGRDEPLLVTA

-270 AWEGFSVALGA
+270 EWEGFSVALGA
-281 FLAGVVVAEARCSD
+281 FLAGVVVAGARCSD

-323 QMLPW
+323 EMLPW
-328 LWPALGLALAVTVGK
+328 LWPALGLALAVVVGK
-343 TIACSVGAFVCAG
+343 TLACGIGAFACAG

-413 AEPSIREVLRR
+413 AEPLIMAGLRR
-424 ATPGSVR
+424 AMPASVR
-431 SLAVGYHE
+431 SLANGYHD
-439 WISGTASVQRDAMLA
+439 WVGGTSPARDDLMLA

-475 AIGAFA
+475 GICAFI
-481 SAMLPR
+481 SAMVPR
-487 WWPQLPLSPVAR
+487 WWPHLPLSGVVR
-499 RSLIWAIALFVS
+499 RSLVWAIALFVS
-511 LPMLVAVY
+511 LPMLIAVY

-532 GISEQVHGV
+532 GISEHIHGV
-541 RTAGLRRVLGKL
+541 RTAGLRRVFGKL
-553 VPLASLAGMALL
+553 VPLGALAGMALL

-580 LALLAIGAFTVWFLW
+580 VALLAIGAFTVWFLW
-595 GSLVR
+595 GALVR

-609 RDLIEQEPSPP
+609 RDLIEQEPQPP